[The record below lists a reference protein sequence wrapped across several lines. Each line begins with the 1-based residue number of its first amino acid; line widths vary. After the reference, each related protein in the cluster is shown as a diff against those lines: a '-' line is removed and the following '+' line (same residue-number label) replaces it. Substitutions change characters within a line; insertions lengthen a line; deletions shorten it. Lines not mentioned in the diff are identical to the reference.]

1 MEKYFVFCDE
11 SGTPSK
17 NDGISHFIYACVLI
31 KESDLQKARDVRNYI
46 SNYFLNGNII
56 KASNKAVSKNF
67 SKRIQILK
75 YLCENIDFHI
85 HSLII
90 DKKSLFSKGLDIKS
104 VFIKFFQKIL
114 LDDLAGKVSSF
125 QVFIDSTGNDD
136 FQKSLKKYLIANIPK
151 FQANLFNQENS
162 YQLMSDEEEEL
173 IQIADLISNSLLQ
186 IYSESKRS
194 SNWEELF
201 NILEPKLLKP
211 TVFPYNSILNH
222 SEDEETFKVSES
234 IYRSVLDTI
243 ERFKERNIDKV
254 KGVIVNH
261 LVYTSRIFPTKLVET
276 YELKY
281 EVKRVLNLDISLEN
295 IRLQIRD
302 LRYKGILIISKAGK
316 SGYKIAVNEDDI
328 SSYFQH
334 YLSYIIPM
342 LEKANI
348 ADEALKISL
357 DLNSY
362 NKIHKFIKAL
372 KEPDL

>member
-136 FQKSLKKYLIANIPK
+136 FQKNLKKYLIANIPK

-162 YQLMSDEEEEL
+162 YQLMSDEEE
-173 IQIADLISNSLLQ
+173 
-186 IYSESKRS
+186 
-194 SNWEELF
+194 
-201 NILEPKLLKP
+201 
-211 TVFPYNSILNH
+211 V
-222 SEDEETFKVSES
+222 
-234 IYRSVLDTI
+234 
-243 ERFKERNIDKV
+243 
-254 KGVIVNH
+254 
-261 LVYTSRIFPTKLVET
+261 
-276 YELKY
+276 
-281 EVKRVLNLDISLEN
+281 
-295 IRLQIRD
+295 
-302 LRYKGILIISKAGK
+302 
-316 SGYKIAVNEDDI
+316 
-328 SSYFQH
+328 
-334 YLSYIIPM
+334 
-342 LEKANI
+342 
-348 ADEALKISL
+348 
-357 DLNSY
+357 
-362 NKIHKFIKAL
+362 
-372 KEPDL
+372 